1 MDNLRSH
8 FQFIASP
15 SAAEDSPD
23 SSSSKV
29 KLTYFC
35 FYQWKKMLFTLK
47 FEMLNLKR
55 DKWMFILHKTSKVR
69 ILGFTISLCNRQ
81 MLPSIILG
89 SIVGYETKRRTCF
102 QIKPSLKTYLFVLKF
117 ALARWHLTYLQNS
130 M

>member
-35 FYQWKKMLFTLK
+35 FANEKTMQFTLK
-47 FEMLNLKR
+47 FETLNLKR
-55 DKWMFILHKTSKVR
+55 AKLLMNDH
-69 ILGFTISLCNRQ
+69 FT
-81 MLPSIILG
+81 
-89 SIVGYETKRRTCF
+89 
-102 QIKPSLKTYLFVLKF
+102 
-117 ALARWHLTYLQNS
+117 
-130 M
+130 